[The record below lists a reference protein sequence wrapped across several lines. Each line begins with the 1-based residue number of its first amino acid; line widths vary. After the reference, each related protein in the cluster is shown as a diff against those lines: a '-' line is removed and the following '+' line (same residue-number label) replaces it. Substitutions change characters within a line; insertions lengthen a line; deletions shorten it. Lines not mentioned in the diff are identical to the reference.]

1 MNICFGAKARSHLL
15 RGVAA
20 CTLPFILTPGV
31 AMAQVQTDAPTATT
45 TPVEAPAPV
54 AGSADASAPTTDT
67 PVADIVV
74 TGSRI
79 TRSGFSAPTPTTVV
93 GLADIQKAAP
103 ANIADFVNQLPQLS
117 GSSTTRTGNNNTSTG
132 TNGLNT
138 LNLRSLGSN
147 RTLVLL
153 DGRRVVASAVNSAVD
168 INNLPSALVERV
180 DIVTGGASAAYGS
193 DAVAGVVNFILQKK
207 FTGIKGSV
215 SGGITDRSDNENV
228 TGYLAFG
235 APFADGRGHMLFS
248 VEGAYQAGI
257 NSIDRD
263 KRRWFDQT
271 NLLSNPAYT
280 ATNGQPRRIIANNVN
295 NSNVAQGG
303 VITTTG
309 LAFTQFG
316 QGGVPQPFVRGSI
329 ISDPLMVGGN
339 SWYEGDVNALDSE
352 MKRWAAFGRL
362 TYDLSDDITLTAEGS
377 YGYSQTGNLSA
388 YQRYPGNLTM
398 SATNPFLDASVRA
411 RAAQLGVS
419 SFRYGY
425 STFDLGRPENE
436 ATRETYRAVL
446 GLEGKV
452 FGDWNWNAY
461 YQYGQTDTRSVLY
474 NTTNTARFAE
484 AIDAVR
490 DATGRIVCRSTLTA
504 PGNGCVPL
512 NIFGYGVADPAAI
525 AYVKGTASQSLSLK
539 QNVAAVSISGEPFN
553 LWAGPVSVAAGAEYR
568 KEEVSG
574 TGDAI
579 SAVNGFYTGNFKG
592 TNGSYDVKEA
602 FAEIVVPLAE
612 NMPFLRSLEFNA
624 AGRYTD
630 YSTSGGV
637 ETWKLGL
644 TWKPIDDLRLRGV
657 RSRDI
662 RAANLGE
669 LFAAG
674 QTGAQDI
681 LDPANGLTS
690 IRTTRL
696 TIGNLDLSPEKADT
710 TSVGVVY
717 SPSWLPQFNAS
728 FDYYSI
734 KLKDAIAT
742 LGAQELVDRCFR
754 GEQALCQ
761 NVVRDGAGNI
771 TQIIA
776 QPVNVAQLNTRGF
789 DIEGSFRQP
798 LGDIASGLGG
808 TMTLRVLASHIAR
821 RTTINGGVKTEAAGQ
836 NTGDAPKWRW
846 FATLGYDDEKV
857 SGLVTLRT
865 ISAGVYDNVW
875 RSGVDIDD
883 NRIKGAAYVDL
894 AGVYRFQTGA
904 TKQLELFAKVEN
916 LFDKDPPV
924 VAAIG
929 AASLQTNPVLY
940 DVVGRA
946 YRVGVRFR
954 Y

>member
-539 QNVAAVSISGEPFN
+539 QNVAAASISGEPFN

>member
-54 AGSADASAPTTDT
+54 AGSADASAPTTDA